1 MSETVKNVDL
11 KVMGARFQKIR
22 QRLQLKQTDVAKEV
36 GCSMIT
42 VSRLERGENISA
54 SV

>member
-22 QRLQLKQTDVAKEV
+22 QRLQLNRPMWPRKWVA
-36 GCSMIT
+36 
-42 VSRLERGENISA
+42 L
-54 SV
+54 